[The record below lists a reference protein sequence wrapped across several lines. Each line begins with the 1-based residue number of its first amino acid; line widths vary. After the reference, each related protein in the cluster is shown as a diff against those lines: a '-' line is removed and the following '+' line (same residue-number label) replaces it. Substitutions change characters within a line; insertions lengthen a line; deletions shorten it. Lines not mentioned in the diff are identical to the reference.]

1 MSCKYLLNAYMLK
14 NNQKV
19 ICSITYFV
27 LRDVSLVLLLLMI
40 VINATPAGNKVIVSS
55 QADLQQ
61 ASKIIEVS

>member
-1 MSCKYLLNAYMLK
+1 MSCKYLLNAYMLI

-27 LRDVSLVLLLLMI
+27 LRDVSWVLLVLMI